1 VLVLVLVVYNSM
13 SKEVLLTPVIVARNE
28 QEKCLIEGSIN
39 SLRISICI
47 KQSDEM
53 EVCDACA
60 PFIALLYPI
69 HLTDMMLMLMI

>member
-1 VLVLVLVVYNSM
+1 M
-13 SKEVLLTPVIVARNE
+13 SKEVLLTPVVVARNE

-53 EVCDACA
+53 EVASITGSVCR
-60 PFIALLYPI
+60 
-69 HLTDMMLMLMI
+69 